1 PQFLKV
7 HNFPFPSLLTTL
19 FPHLSALVYVLC
31 SVVESN
37 SSSKQPL
44 QDSRALRRKSS
55 GVIAEASHWNYQEVV
70 AQMLKYYAELGDV
83 QMSVTVL
90 LVLGT
95 GPVN

>member
-1 PQFLKV
+1 MHIFFAPQFLKV

-55 GVIAEASHWNYQEVV
+55 GVIAVRAVV
-70 AQMLKYYAELGDV
+70 NISIPYGIKWMNSKGKRSY
-83 QMSVTVL
+83 
-90 LVLGT
+90 
-95 GPVN
+95 